1 MVDHM
6 LIIAG
11 EFTMQPGTRPQF
23 FEAVAPMV
31 AATLLEPGCR
41 AYAFTPDL
49 DDDDLIRLWELWDD
63 EDALAGHMAS
73 THMAEWRARGADLP
87 VTGRDIK
94 KYTISAV
101 ETLD

>member
-1 MVDHM
+1 M

-11 EFTMQPGTRPQF
+11 EFRMQPGTRDQF

-31 AATLLEPGCR
+31 RDTLTEPGCR

-63 EDALAGHMAS
+63 EDSLAGHFAS
-73 THMAEWRARGADLP
+73 AHMAAWQERSAALP
-87 VTGRDIK
+87 VVSRDIT
-94 KYTISAV
+94 KYTVTDASP
-101 ETLD
+101 LG